1 MNENQ
6 MDRKAKDRMSSLRD
20 YGMDNN
26 PNSFDPIKAEA
37 MRVNAATRK
46 EEDDI
51 GPQDMH
57 PNAVRW

>member
-6 MDRKAKDRMSSLRD
+6 MARKAQDRNASLRD
-20 YGMDNN
+20 YSLDNN
-26 PNSFDPIKAEA
+26 PNMHDAIAQEA
-37 MRVNAATRK
+37 MRVNAATR
-46 EEDDI
+46 EERKDI